1 MILFTMMV
9 FYLNIQKNTI
19 LKILVQFQSPRFQ
32 KLLDKLGMGKVEK
45 RKFHRQKHDL
55 LSHI

>member
-32 KLLDKLGMGKVEK
+32 KLLDKLRMGKV
-45 RKFHRQKHDL
+45 HRQKHDL